1 MPPDF
6 FCIDLQCYNKN
17 TMPVTKNSLILVA
30 VMNQPQDLEIARVLG
45 WYRIPLKTTP
55 KVVAVDYLA
64 FYQTGSFT
72 ENKWRIEYLAPV
84 RGHELVTRAELFR
97 DQPDHPR
104 AQDLYYKLQLGPL
117 EKLDAPIQAK
127 KWKRITFFYT
137 TGEYLE
143 HARTMNDLVVHSDER
158 RLLWQALR
166 ERAEHSNLYETQALP
181 DIDLDPDLLMA
192 ILGIRE
198 APEESR

>member
-1 MPPDF
+1 
-6 FCIDLQCYNKN
+6 LQCYNKN

-117 EKLDAPIQAK
+117 EKLDAPIQAE

>member
-1 MPPDF
+1 
-6 FCIDLQCYNKN
+6 
-17 TMPVTKNSLILVA
+17 MPVTKNSLILVA

-117 EKLDAPIQAK
+117 EKLDAPIQAE